1 MRAQVLDVVTTLNVL
16 QRAGMT
22 GITSHFS
29 FYLFLSFE
37 IMDSDR
43 VFKKKKKKKKIF
55 LKFEVEFL

>member
-43 VFKKKKKKKKIF
+43 VFKKKKKKKQRC
-55 LKFEVEFL
+55 